1 MEQINSILKSH
12 GYQNLDYGIC
22 GRGGESAPGGL
33 MAVLIVLKKILKNR
47 SAIAIMQQPGN
58 VCVELI

>member
-22 GRGGESAPGGL
+22 GRGGESAGGL
-33 MAVLIVLKKILKNR
+33 MTALIVLKKEFEEKECYCDY
-47 SAIAIMQQPGN
+47 AAAGKC
-58 VCVELI
+58 VC

>member
-22 GRGGESAPGGL
+22 GRSGESAPGGL
-33 MAVLIVLKKILKNR
+33 MTALIVLKKEFEEKECYCDY
-47 SAIAIMQQPGN
+47 AVAGKC
-58 VCVELI
+58 VC